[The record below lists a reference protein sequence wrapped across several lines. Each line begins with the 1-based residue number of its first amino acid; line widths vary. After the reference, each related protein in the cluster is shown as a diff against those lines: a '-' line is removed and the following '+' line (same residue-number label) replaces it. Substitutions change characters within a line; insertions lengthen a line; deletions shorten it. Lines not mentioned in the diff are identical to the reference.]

1 MIRLLW
7 SFLVEALNRSTRL
20 AYILLYLNVLLY
32 TICINRSKCIACV
45 QTSIALNDIV
55 LGIIS
60 SNSRIVA
67 SKNMRHIY
75 IYTLKPE

>member
-32 TICINRSKCIACV
+32 TICINKCIACCV
-45 QTSIALNDIV
+45 QTSIALNDVV

-60 SNSRIVA
+60 R
-67 SKNMRHIY
+67 
-75 IYTLKPE
+75 TLAVVIE

>member
-32 TICINRSKCIACV
+32 TICINKCIACV
-45 QTSIALNDIV
+45 QTSIALNDVV

-60 SNSRIVA
+60 R
-67 SKNMRHIY
+67 
-75 IYTLKPE
+75 TLAVIRLFYVYYYMC